1 MKKES
6 IAFVKKIMSLSQEVK
21 IFLLNF
27 GTEIQVNQFKL
38 LWNLVL
44 NLIVW
49 IWANIFCVQLM
60 DQN

>member
-38 LWNLVL
+38 L
-44 NLIVW
+44 
-49 IWANIFCVQLM
+49 
-60 DQN
+60 